1 ASADTLAVAKPR
13 QRRKGG
19 TNVSKREYVGIDLHR
34 RRSVVVRVDRDGK
47 HLSTVMVDND
57 PVEVMAAVAAAG
69 ANPEV
74 VVEATFGW
82 YWLVDLLQANGA
94 TVHLPSA

>member
-1 ASADTLAVAKPR
+1 ME
-13 QRRKGG
+13 
-19 TNVSKREYVGIDLHR
+19 REYVGIDLHR

-82 YWLVDLLQANGA
+82 YWAADVLDVDPAAGA
-94 TVHLPSA
+94 LGVDTPVRGPELA